1 MKNMRRVMLMRTTRL
16 RLNLQE
22 VEDLLAPTE
31 ARYRQLLSLA
41 KSYGRIYR
49 RKNSTISLALKRTK
63 RLLKKLK
70 KARERLL
77 NPKPK
82 KVKREDI
89 FFIAL

>member
-1 MKNMRRVMLMRTTRL
+1 MRTTRL

-49 RKNSTISLALKRTK
+49 RKNSAISLALKRTK

-70 KARERLL
+70 KAKERLL

-82 KVKREDI
+82 TKVEEEDI